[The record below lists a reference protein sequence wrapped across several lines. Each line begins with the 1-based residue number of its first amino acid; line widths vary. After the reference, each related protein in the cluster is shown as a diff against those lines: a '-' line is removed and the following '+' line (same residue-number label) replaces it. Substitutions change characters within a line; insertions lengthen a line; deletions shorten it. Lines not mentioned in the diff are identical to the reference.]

1 MNLISER
8 QLAEHIGKKRQWL
21 AIKRL
26 KGQLTPRKTVR
37 YENKMRHYYDL
48 DEAML
53 ELGVQK
59 SS

>member
-48 DEAML
+48 DEAVK
-53 ELGVQK
+53 ELGYEQGN
-59 SS
+59 